1 MADKMEI
8 KVSVVMPVYNAA
20 DYLQESLGSILTQ
33 SLREIE
39 VICVNDGSTDNSLEI
54 LERYQ
59 KDDDRIKIINQKNQY
74 AGVARNNGLKVA
86 RGEYVIFW
94 DADDFFHQNA
104 LRGMYEKAKE
114 TAADIVICNSNVYD
128 DVNKQILP
136 GHGSLIY
143 QYLPQKDV
151 FSYKDIPE
159 YIFQIS
165 FGWPWD
171 KLFRT
176 EFVRKQKL
184 QFHTI
189 RTSEDVQF
197 VFPAL
202 VMADKITVIDK
213 EYVTYRKYNQSSL
226 ENTFHLS
233 WKSILVMIDSLWKEL
248 ENRNLSSALQR
259 SFDNFAVEHIV
270 LVVCFLGNMNAY
282 KEMYNEIQKDIL
294 VRYKFIQHNQSYYYE
309 KFWYEQ
315 LCRLQN
321 YTAEEYLMYEM
332 RRIQNEYDRHIKYV
346 KALELHNR
354 WLEKVYI
361 EHQHKVWMFPYEQ
374 IPKNADVVI
383 YGAGAVGKD
392 FYKQIQQTQWCNVV
406 AWVDKNAAEYKSQGL
421 KVERVETLKDIEFD
435 YIIIS
440 VVKSEI
446 AKEIKK
452 QLLQKGVIESKIIG
466 IDFVVPI

>member
-1 MADKMEI
+1 
-8 KVSVVMPVYNAA
+8 MPVYNAS

-33 SLREIE
+33 TLREIE

-59 KDDDRIKIINQKNQY
+59 KDDDRIIIINQSNQY

-94 DADDFFHQNA
+94 DADDFFHQDA
-104 LRGMYEKAKE
+104 LRGLYEKAKE

-136 GHGSLIY
+136 GQGSLMY
-143 QYLPQKDV
+143 QYLPQKDI

-159 YIFQIS
+159 YIFQIT

-171 KLFRT
+171 KLFRM
-176 EFVRKQKL
+176 EFVREQKL

-202 VMADKITVIDK
+202 VMADRITVIDE
-213 EYVTYRKYNQSSL
+213 EYITYRKYNQNSL

-233 WKSILVMIDSLWKEL
+233 WRSILVMIDSLWNEL
-248 ENRNLSSALQR
+248 EKCNLSSDLQR

-270 LVVCFLGNMNAY
+270 AIICSLGDINAY
-282 KEMYNEIQKDIL
+282 KEMYNEVQNDLIE
-294 VRYKFIQHNQSYYYE
+294 RYKFMKHNETYYYE
-309 KFWYEQ
+309 KLWYEQ
-315 LCRLQN
+315 LCRLKN

-332 RRIQNEYDRHIKYV
+332 RRIQSEFERHIKYF
-346 KALELHNR
+346 KALE
-354 WLEKVYI
+354 KVCT
-361 EHQHKVWMFPYEQ
+361 EQQHKVWMFPYDLIHQ
-374 IPKNADVVI
+374 NANVVI

-392 FYKQIQQTQWCNVV
+392 FYKQIQQTRWCNVV
-406 AWVDKNAAEYKSQGL
+406 AWVDKNAAEYKSKGL
-421 KVERVETLKDIEFD
+421 EVENVESLNCVDFD
-435 YIIIS
+435 YIVIAILKES
-440 VVKSEI
+440 IALEI
-446 AKEIKK
+446 QKALNEMDIPLKK
-452 QLLQKGVIESKIIG
+452 IVWKTR
-466 IDFVVPI
+466 